1 MMKIVEIFRRMLPTN
16 ENSMKTCFYRYHL
29 YVARFFWSNYE
40 VLRMNLNVFDAV
52 LCVIVAFWVSIWDI
66 NEGFWVDC
74 AWFRGRCAK
83 IMLARVGI
91 WSSDGL

>member
-40 VLRMNLNVFDAV
+40 VLRMNLHVFDAM
-52 LCVIVAFWVSIWDI
+52 LCIIIAFWVSIWGMND
-66 NEGFWVDC
+66 GFRVDY
-74 AWFRGRCAK
+74 AWFRGRHAK
-83 IMLARVGI
+83 RMLTRIGI
-91 WSSDGL
+91 WSSE